1 MKHQLTTM
9 LQQVDVRL
17 IPMLA
22 ALYLI
27 AHLDRSNIGN
37 TKASC
42 ISSLQAR
49 TIKIDIPQDRRH
61 RRRPRYQRHPMEHRA
76 LSVLRPIHPARSP
89 QQHPPQ
95 AVRTTIPIHGYA
107 RDHLGSHHDHARR
120 SNQLRRLVGSPHPAW
135 SLRSRFLS
143 WSSVLV

>member
-42 ISSLQAR
+42 IQSL
-49 TIKIDIPQDRRH
+49 
-61 RRRPRYQRHPMEHRA
+61 
-76 LSVLRPIHPARSP
+76 
-89 QQHPPQ
+89 
-95 AVRTTIPIHGYA
+95 
-107 RDHLGSHHDHARR
+107 
-120 SNQLRRLVGSPHPAW
+120 
-135 SLRSRFLS
+135 
-143 WSSVLV
+143 